1 LTNKVYIQGLFCNLS
16 AFRDE
21 SDESLPIQ
29 GLK

>member
-1 LTNKVYIQGLFCNLS
+1 LTNRVYIQGLFCNLS

-21 SDESLPIQ
+21 SDDSFPIK